1 MKSVK
6 FVALFG
12 ALSLV
17 FMGCPYETKVPL
29 DPADKAVKLDNDM
42 IGAFEEKGDD
52 SYTRKCEKDG
62 NQYRITKKSTEDS
75 ESEPTVYIGW
85 ASMVGDKQF
94 LNVYEQDYSSDR
106 AYYLYLIDKKS
117 ADRFKFKAVTD
128 NITEE
133 FTTGEELKA
142 FVKKHMELSFFYN
155 KDDEKTFYK
164 EE

>member
-17 FMGCPYETKVPL
+17 FMGCPYESKIPL
-29 DPADKAVKLDNDM
+29 DPAEKAAKPDKSMSGK
-42 IGAFEEKGDD
+42 FEEKGDD
-52 SYTRKCEKDG
+52 SYSWSCEIEG
-62 NQYRITKKSTEDS
+62 NQLRITKKSIEDS
-75 ESEPTVYIGW
+75 ESEPTNYVGW
-85 ASMVGDKQF
+85 MSMVGDAQF
-94 LNVYEQDYSSDR
+94 LSVYENDYSSDR
-106 AYYLYLIDKKS
+106 TYYIYRAIKKGE
-117 ADRFKFKAVTD
+117 DRWKFQAVTD

-133 FTTGEELKA
+133 FTTSDELKA
-142 FVKKHMELSFFYN
+142 FIKKNMELSFFYN